1 MMMST
6 MLTAQKYKFQKQ
18 YKYVVI
24 CAITTRIM
32 DIVKAFNTNDLH
44 TEIVIKGTID
54 EPLFRASDVGVILD
68 ISNIR
73 MSINDFDDSEKRA
86 INAVDGTGRLQ
97 DITFLTEKGLYKVLV
112 RSRKPIAKKFQ
123 DWVFDVIKQI
133 RLHGRYEMEK
143 KTNETIQQLED
154 KHKQNIEEQKIVE
167 REKVLLKEY
176 ASIGSIVYV
185 IRVKTLDDGKYIV
198 KIGESRKG
206 ITGRYTEHKKN
217 YEECTLLDC
226 FAVARSKDF
235 ENFIHHHEHVRLNKV
250 TDLQNHENENELFLI
265 GQNLTYDQLNHLMTS
280 NAKHFNNDDI
290 AKMELENEKLK
301 LLLEMNKTDN
311 PNGIVQELMKMV
323 QHLSSQME
331 RFEKTNKE
339 LCEKVNAM
347 QTKTTTGFNEPL
359 VTLGPRLQKINPD
372 TMQIIRVYE
381 SASEAMKE
389 NHNIKRP
396 SLNKAVVEN
405 TVYCGYR
412 WAFVDRELDANVTHN
427 LPPTK
432 KTKQQNL
439 GYIAQLNETK
449 TEICNVYIDRKTAA
463 HFNGY
468 ESASAL
474 DNPVKNFTLAKGF
487 YYKLYDQ
494 CDEVLQTVFEQKIK
508 GKPLL
513 YKNGVH
519 QCDLQNV
526 VVREFECKYDCM
538 KALSMSDKTLTKALA
553 KGVQYNGHIFKEV
566 GSKLKCI

>member
-1 MMMST
+1 
-6 MLTAQKYKFQKQ
+6 
-18 YKYVVI
+18 
-24 CAITTRIM
+24 M

-54 EPLFRASDVGVILD
+54 EPLFRASDVGVVLEIVNVR
-68 ISNIR
+68 S
-73 MSINDFDDSEKRA
+73 SIADFDDSERRA

-97 DITFLTEKGLYKVLV
+97 DITFLTEKGLYKVLF
-112 RSRKPIAKKFQ
+112 RSRKPIAQKFQ
-123 DWVFDVIKQI
+123 NWVCEVIKEI
-133 RLHGRYEMEK
+133 RLHGIYDLKKEM
-143 KTNETIQQLED
+143 QQLED

-206 ITGRYTEHKKN
+206 IAGRYTEHKKN

-235 ENFIHHHEHVRLNKV
+235 EHFIHHHEIVRLNKV

-265 GQNLTYDQLNHLMTS
+265 GQNLTYDRLNHLMTS
-280 NAKHFNNDDI
+280 NAKQFNNDDI

-301 LLLEMNKTDN
+301 LLLKMNEKNN
-311 PNGIVQELMKMV
+311 PNGLVQELMKMV

-359 VTLGPRLQKINPD
+359 VTLGPRLQKINPE

-412 WAFVDRELDANVTHN
+412 WAFVDRELDANMTHN

-494 CDEVLQTVFEQKIK
+494 CDEALQTAFEQKIK

-519 QCDLQNV
+519 KCDLQNV

-553 KGVQYNGHIFKEV
+553 KGVQYNGHIFKEA

>member
-1 MMMST
+1 
-6 MLTAQKYKFQKQ
+6 
-18 YKYVVI
+18 
-24 CAITTRIM
+24 M
-32 DIVKAFNTNDLH
+32 DIVRAFNSNELH
-44 TEIVIKGTID
+44 TEIVIKGTND
-54 EPLFRASDVGVILD
+54 KPLFRASDVGVVLD
-68 ISNIR
+68 ITTIR
-73 MSINDFDDSEKRA
+73 SVIRDFDDSEK
-86 INAVDGTGRLQ
+86 IVHTMQTIGGLQ
-97 DITFLTEKGLYKVLV
+97 EVTFLTEKGLYKVLF

-123 DWVFDVIKQI
+123 DWVFEVVNEI
-133 RLHGRYEMEK
+133 RLHGVYDLKKEMEK
-143 KTNETIQQLED
+143 KTNETVQQLED
-154 KHKQNIEEQKIVE
+154 KHKQEIEQQKIVE

-235 ENFIHHHEHVRLNKV
+235 EHFIHHHEIVRLNKV
-250 TDLQNHENENELFLI
+250 ADLQNHENENELFLI
-265 GQNLTYDQLNHLMTS
+265 GQNLTYDRLNNLMTS
-280 NAKHFNNDDI
+280 NTKHFNNDDI

-301 LLLEMNKTDN
+301 LLLEMNKTNN
-311 PNGIVQELMKMV
+311 PNGLVQELMKIV
-323 QHLSSQME
+323 QQQSCQIQQLSSQME
-331 RFEKTNKE
+331 RFEKINKE
-339 LCEKVNAM
+339 LCEKINAT
-347 QTKTTTGFNEPL
+347 QIKTTTGFNEPL

-389 NHNIKRP
+389 THDIKRP

-405 TVYCGYR
+405 TVYHGYR
-412 WAFVDRELDANVTHN
+412 WAFVDRELDANVIHN

-432 KTKQQNL
+432 KTKQQNV
-439 GYIAQLNETK
+439 GYIAQLNESK

-474 DNPVKNFTLAKGF
+474 DNPVKQFTMAKGF

-494 CDEVLQTVFEQKIK
+494 CDEALQHAFEQKIK

-538 KALSMSDKTLTKALA
+538 KALSMSDKTLTKALT
-553 KGVQYNGHIFKEV
+553 KGIQYNGHIFKEA

>member
-1 MMMST
+1 
-6 MLTAQKYKFQKQ
+6 
-18 YKYVVI
+18 
-24 CAITTRIM
+24 M
-32 DIVKAFNTNDLH
+32 DIVRAFNSNELH
-44 TEIVIKGTID
+44 TEIVIKGTND
-54 EPLFRASDVGVILD
+54 KPLFRASDVGVVLD
-68 ISNIR
+68 ITIIR
-73 MSINDFDDSEKRA
+73 SVIRDFDESEK
-86 INAVDGTGRLQ
+86 IVHTMQTIGGLQ
-97 DITFLTEKGLYKVLV
+97 EVTFLTEKGLYKVLF

-123 DWVFDVIKQI
+123 DWVFEVVNEI
-133 RLHGRYEMEK
+133 RLHGKYEMEK
-143 KTNETIQQLED
+143 KNNETIQQLED
-154 KHKQNIEEQKIVE
+154 KHKQDIEQQKITE

-185 IRVKTLDDGKYIV
+185 IRVKTIDNGKYIV

-206 ITGRYTEHKKN
+206 ITGRYNEHKKN
-217 YEECTLLDC
+217 YEECVLLDC

-347 QTKTTTGFNEPL
+347 QIKTTTGFNEPL
-359 VTLGPRLQKINPD
+359 VTMGPRLQKINPD

-381 SASEAMKE
+381 SASEAMKD
-389 NHNIKRP
+389 NHDIKRP

-405 TVYCGYR
+405 TVYHGYR
-412 WAFVDRELDANVTHN
+412 WAFVDRELDANVIHN

-439 GYIAQLNETK
+439 GYVAQLNETK

-474 DNPVKNFTLAKGF
+474 DNPVKQFTMTRGF

-494 CDEVLQTVFEQKIK
+494 CDEALQIAFEQKIN

-553 KGVQYNGHIFKEV
+553 KGVQYNGSIFKEA

>member
-1 MMMST
+1 
-6 MLTAQKYKFQKQ
+6 
-18 YKYVVI
+18 
-24 CAITTRIM
+24 M
-32 DIVKAFNTNDLH
+32 DIVKAFNANDLH
-44 TEIVIKGTID
+44 TEIVIKGTTD
-54 EPLFRASDVGVILD
+54 VPLFRASDIGTVLEM
-68 ISNIR
+68 SNIR
-73 MSINDFDDSEKRA
+73 ATIIDFDESEK
-86 INAVDGTGRLQ
+86 VVHKTPTLGGLQ
-97 DITFLTEKGLYKVLV
+97 EVTFLTEKGLYKVLF

-123 DWVFDVIKQI
+123 DWVFEVIKEI
-133 RLHGRYEMEK
+133 RLNGMYDLKKEIEK
-143 KTNETIQQLED
+143 KNNEMQQLED
-154 KHKQNIEEQKIVE
+154 NHKQDIEQQKIAE

-185 IRVKTLDDGKYIV
+185 IRVKTMDDGKYIV

-217 YEECTLLDC
+217 YEECVLLDC
-226 FAVARSKDF
+226 FAVGRSKDF
-235 ENFIHHHEHVRLNKV
+235 EHFIHHHELVRLNKV

-265 GQNLTYDQLNHLMTS
+265 GQNLTYDRLNHVMTS

-301 LLLEMNKTDN
+301 LLLEMNEKNN
-311 PNGIVQELMKMV
+311 PNGLVQELMKMV
-323 QHLSSQME
+323 QQQSCQINSL
-331 RFEKTNKE
+331 EKTVNA
-339 LCEKVNAM
+339 LCEKVNAT
-347 QTKTTTGFNEPL
+347 QIKTTTGFNEQL

-389 NHNIKRP
+389 THNIKRP

-405 TVYCGYR
+405 TVYHGYR
-412 WAFVDRELDANVTHN
+412 WAFVDRELDANVIHN

-439 GYIAQLNETK
+439 GYIAQLNESK
-449 TEICNVYIDRKTAA
+449 TEIRNVYIDRKTAA

-474 DNPVKNFTLAKGF
+474 DNPVKQFTLAKGF

-494 CDEVLQTVFEQKIK
+494 CDEALQIAFEQKIN
-508 GKPLL
+508 GKPVL

-526 VVREFECKYDCM
+526 VVREFECKYDCL
-538 KALSMSDKTLTKALA
+538 KALSMSDKTLTKALT
-553 KGVQYNGHIFKEV
+553 KGIQYNGHIFKEA

>member
-1 MMMST
+1 ME
-6 MLTAQKYKFQKQ
+6 
-18 YKYVVI
+18 
-24 CAITTRIM
+24 
-32 DIVKAFNTNDLH
+32 IVKAFTTNTMH
-44 TEIVIKGTID
+44 TEIVIKGTIND
-54 EPLFRASDVGVILD
+54 PLFRASDIAEILELN
-68 ISNIR
+68 NIR
-73 MSINDFDDSEKRA
+73 SSVKGFDDSEK
-86 INAVDGTGRLQ
+86 VVHKTPTLGGLQ
-97 DITFLTEKGLYKVLV
+97 EVSFLTEKGLYKLLF
-112 RSRKPIAKKFQ
+112 RSRKPIATQFQ
-123 DWVFDVIKQI
+123 NWACDVIKEI
-133 RLHGRYEMEK
+133 RLNNFYNLEKEMEK
-143 KTNETIQQLED
+143 KTNETVQQLED
-154 KHKQNIEEQKIVE
+154 KHKQDIEQQKIVE

-176 ASIGSIVYV
+176 SSVGSIVYV

-226 FAVARSKDF
+226 FAVGRSKDF
-235 ENFIHHHEHVRLNKV
+235 EHFIHHHEIVRLNKV
-250 TDLQNHENENELFLI
+250 ADLQNHENENELFLI
-265 GQNLTYDQLNHLMTS
+265 GQNLTYDRLNHLMTS

-290 AKMELENEKLK
+290 VKMELENEKLK
-301 LLLEMNKTDN
+301 MLLEMNEKHN
-311 PNGIVQELMKMV
+311 QNGLIQELIKTV
-323 QHLSSQME
+323 HYLSGQME
-331 RFEKTNKE
+331 RFEKINKE
-339 LCEKVNAM
+339 LCERINSM
-347 QTKTTTGFNEPL
+347 QIKTTTGFNEPL

-389 NHNIKRP
+389 NHDIKRP

-405 TVYCGYR
+405 TVYHGYR
-412 WAFVDRELDANVTHN
+412 WVFVDRELDANVIHN

-439 GYIAQLNETK
+439 GYIAQLNESK

-468 ESASAL
+468 DSASAL
-474 DNPVKNFTLAKGF
+474 DNPVKQFTLTRGF

-494 CDEVLQTVFEQKIK
+494 CDEALQHAFEQKIN
-508 GKPLL
+508 GKPVL

-526 VVREFECKYDCM
+526 IVREFECKYDCL
-538 KALSMSDKTLTKALA
+538 KALSMSDKTLTKALT
-553 KGVQYNGHIFKEV
+553 KDIQYNGHIFKEA

>member
-1 MMMST
+1 
-6 MLTAQKYKFQKQ
+6 
-18 YKYVVI
+18 
-24 CAITTRIM
+24 M

-54 EPLFRASDVGVILD
+54 EPLFRASDVGVVLEIVNVR
-68 ISNIR
+68 S
-73 MSINDFDDSEKRA
+73 SIADFDDSERRA

-97 DITFLTEKGLYKVLV
+97 DITFLTEKGLYKVLF
-112 RSRKPIAKKFQ
+112 RSRKPIAQKFQ
-123 DWVFDVIKQI
+123 NWVCEVIKEI
-133 RLHGRYEMEK
+133 RLHGIYDLK
-143 KTNETIQQLED
+143 KEIQQLED
-154 KHKQNIEEQKIVE
+154 KHMQEIEQQKIAE

-185 IRVKTLDDGKYIV
+185 IRVKTHDDGKYIV

-226 FAVARSKDF
+226 FAVGRSKDF
-235 ENFIHHHEHVRLNKV
+235 ENFIHHHELVRLNKV
-250 TDLQNHENENELFLI
+250 TDLQNHEHENELFLI
-265 GQNLTYDQLNHLMTS
+265 GQNLTYDRLNHLMTS

-301 LLLEMNKTDN
+301 MLLEMNEKN
-311 PNGIVQELMKMV
+311 NQNGLIQELIKTV
-323 QHLSSQME
+323 HHLSGQME
-331 RFEKTNKE
+331 RFEKINKE
-339 LCEKVNAM
+339 LCERINSM
-347 QTKTTTGFNEPL
+347 QIKTTTGFNEPL

-389 NHNIKRP
+389 THDIKRP

-405 TVYCGYR
+405 TVYHGYR
-412 WAFVDRELDANVTHN
+412 WAFVDRELDANVIHN

-439 GYIAQLNETK
+439 GYIAQLNESK
-449 TEICNVYIDRKTAA
+449 TEIRNVYIDRKTAA

-474 DNPVKNFTLAKGF
+474 DNPVKQFTLAKGF

-494 CDEVLQTVFEQKIK
+494 CDEALQIAFEQKIN

-538 KALSMSDKTLTKALA
+538 KALSMSDKTLTKALT
-553 KGVQYNGHIFKEV
+553 KGIQYNGHIFKEA
-566 GSKLKCI
+566 GSKLKIGEPNVPLTPPNE

>member
-1 MMMST
+1 
-6 MLTAQKYKFQKQ
+6 
-18 YKYVVI
+18 
-24 CAITTRIM
+24 M
-32 DIVKAFNTNDLH
+32 DIVKAFNSNDLH
-44 TEIVIKGTID
+44 TEIVIKGTMA

-97 DITFLTEKGLYKVLV
+97 DITFLTEKGLYKVLF
-112 RSRKPIAKKFQ
+112 RSRKPIAQKFQ
-123 DWVFDVIKQI
+123 NWVCEVIKEI
-133 RLHGRYEMEK
+133 RLHGIYDLKKEM
-143 KTNETIQQLED
+143 QQLED
-154 KHKQNIEEQKIVE
+154 NHKQDIEQQKIAE

-226 FAVARSKDF
+226 FAVGRSKDF
-235 ENFIHHHEHVRLNKV
+235 EHFIHHHEIVRLNKV

-301 LLLEMNKTDN
+301 LLLEMNEKHN
-311 PNGIVQELMKMV
+311 QNGLIQELIKTV
-323 QHLSSQME
+323 HYLSGQME
-331 RFEKTNKE
+331 RFEKINKE
-339 LCEKVNAM
+339 LCEKVNST
-347 QTKTTTGFNEPL
+347 QIKTTTGFNEPL

-389 NHNIKRP
+389 NHDVKRP

-405 TVYCGYR
+405 TVYHGYR
-412 WAFVDRELDANVTHN
+412 WAFVDRELDANVIHN

-439 GYIAQLNETK
+439 GYIAQLNESK
-449 TEICNVYIDRKTAA
+449 TEIRNVYIDRKTAA

-474 DNPVKNFTLAKGF
+474 DNPVKQFTLAKGF

-494 CDEVLQTVFEQKIK
+494 CDEALQHAFEHKIN
-508 GKPLL
+508 GKPVL

-519 QCDLQNV
+519 QFDLQNV
-526 VVREFECKYDCM
+526 VVREFECKYDCL
-538 KALSMSDKTLTKALA
+538 KALSMSDKTLTKALT
-553 KGVQYNGHIFKEV
+553 KGIQYNGYFFKEA